1 MAKKKNTA
9 PAISQEDNRQ
19 IQQFL
24 GHYHQLAK
32 SLRAA
37 TTQGQIE
44 TLLAEMNDLSETAQ
58 MGLLRALVQERQ
70 VDAADILLAFN
81 ELAPNK
87 NVRKEAKRSLIQLQ
101 GKKVLPDWRPPVEQL
116 PALTV
121 IESTNP
127 PRFWKGLVTDSRDA
141 GEVQLLLIFEQGEN
155 YRDARVFG
163 FLLEFWRD
171 GIKDCFTRVE
181 SKRSVDNFIAQM
193 SMAMGDVVNKS
204 CSLAEGR
211 RLILEA
217 LAVNK
222 KHGTVPHR
230 DYRLNQSL
238 IDSLILQASDLD
250 EEDDLND
257 EDDDDDLD
265 EVDIHGLDP
274 MGVVVT
280 FVESW
285 VNGDFETA
293 YDLLAVNSSLRQGF
307 SKEEWVER
315 RDAWADEANA
325 DGLEPNFIYERE
337 AKKSGIWL
345 PNRVSSRGSE
355 TKEIE
360 AGWSIEVDT
369 TPLDDTLPELP
380 RATVVYEETNRHWF
394 WTSYTL
400 VQEGDDWRIQN
411 MVDEGINAEALSV
424 AELQKKVQ
432 EHDDL
437 MQKITKKHQPTDPDA
452 PKYLGDVL
460 RHVMLAIYYTD
471 ILIKKSPLDQ
481 ENYGMAV
488 ARTLSL
494 EQFERCS
501 TYLQKLIQGFDDHR
515 AENLRGFAAIQ
526 KLLSEKYYDVGEDEY
541 AENAEENA
549 KDALR
554 KSLAIEDS
562 PEAHISL
569 AEFLID
575 PDEEYDEAEDHLMQ
589 AKALTTDPADL
600 SHIEMHL
607 GEIAMEREQ
616 YQEALKHYQLV
627 LDHDPNVVDSWV
639 DIAEAHKMLG
649 NLEEAEA
656 SYRRAIE
663 LDAEDEDLYYDLSKM
678 YADNKQLPKAIEVIE
693 EGIDNNPDSAVL
705 PVYMA
710 TIYMDMGD
718 FRQAEPFVK
727 MAERID
733 PDLEAV
739 KMVRQIFEL
748 TRPKAFNRSPTVPKL
763 SRPKNKRKR

>member
-1 MAKKKNTA
+1 MSKQKKTP

-24 GHYHQLAK
+24 EHYHQFAK
-32 SLRAA
+32 GLRAA
-37 TTQGQIE
+37 TMQSQVE
-44 TLLAEMNDLSETAQ
+44 SALAEMNNLSETAQ

-70 VDAADILLAFN
+70 VDAADILLAIN
-81 ELAPNK
+81 ELSPNK

-101 GKKVLPDWRPPVEQL
+101 EKKVLPGWRPPIDQL
-116 PALTV
+116 PALKV
-121 IESTNP
+121 VESTNP

-171 GIKDCFTRVE
+171 GVKDCFTRVE

-238 IDSLILQASDLD
+238 IDSLILEAPDLD
-250 EEDDLND
+250 EEDGL
-257 EDDDDDLD
+257 DDDEDLD

-285 VNGDFETA
+285 VNGDFDTA
-293 YDLLAVNSSLRQGF
+293 YDLLAAVSPLRQGL

-315 RDAWADEANA
+315 RDTWADEANP
-325 DGLEPNFIYERE
+325 DDLEPNFIYERE

-345 PNRVSSRGSE
+345 PNRVSSRSSE
-355 TKEIE
+355 TKEVE
-360 AGWSIEVDT
+360 AGWSVEVNAT
-369 TPLDDTLPELP
+369 SFDDTLPELP
-380 RATVVYEETNRHWF
+380 KATVVYEETDRHWF

-400 VQEGDDWRIQN
+400 VQEDDDWRIQN
-411 MVDEGINAEALSV
+411 MIDEGTHAEALSV
-424 AELQKKVQ
+424 AELQQKVQ

-437 MQKITKKHQPTDPDA
+437 MQKITRKHQPTDPDA

-481 ENYGMAV
+481 ENYGMAA

-494 EQFERCS
+494 EQLERCS
-501 TYLQKLIQGFDDHR
+501 AYLQALIERFEERR
-515 AENLRGFAAIQ
+515 AMNLRGFAAIQ
-526 KLLSEKYYDVGEDEY
+526 KLLSQKYYDVEDDER

-549 KDALR
+549 KEALR
-554 KSLAIEDS
+554 KSLAIEDNS
-562 PEAHISL
+562 QAHISL

-589 AKALTTDPADL
+589 ARALTTDPADL

-607 GEIAMEREQ
+607 GEIAMEREE
-616 YQEALKHYQLV
+616 YQEALKHYQFV
-627 LDHDPNVVDSWV
+627 LDHDPNVAESWV

-649 NLEEAEA
+649 NLEEAEI

-663 LDAEDEDLYYDLSKM
+663 LDPQDEDLYYDLSKM
-678 YADNKQLPKAIEVIE
+678 YADNNQPSKAIEAIE
-693 EGIDNNPDSAVL
+693 EGISNNPDSAVL
-705 PVYMA
+705 PIYLA
-710 TIYMDMGD
+710 STYMDMGD
-718 FRQAEPFVK
+718 YRQAEIFLK

-733 PDLEAV
+733 PELEAV
-739 KMVRQIFEL
+739 KMFRQVFEL
-748 TRPKAFNRSPTVPKL
+748 TRPKAFSRSPNVPKL